1 MKMILLHSDDLKS
14 TSINYVHVRNRKQ
27 ALVDAG
33 GIQKE
38 LQWMKSIGLLGILK
52 VDSDNVPVKEK

>member
-1 MKMILLHSDDLKS
+1 MH
-14 TSINYVHVRNRKQ
+14 VHNRKQ

-52 VDSDNVPVKEK
+52 VDSDNVPVKEKLEMNYR